1 MLIEHRAGLPS
12 LLSWHRDRRAHSV
25 SVMNTNPN
33 TLLLA
38 AAQPQRSTTTCSPVI
53 KLPTVLIRRVK
64 LRFVSCWN
72 VQLDPSPE
80 QRHPLRLKYNWVIH
94 LVQFWLEGQDSGP
107 DFKENEPTRHLQ
119 HAFFYLG
126 SNMTAAMKK
135 KKITNLYRLI
145 RISKLLAGQHWF
157 GWMNN
162 LL

>member
-1 MLIEHRAGLPS
+1 MKQYISEKKQRFNMRLHPQSCLAPPKGEQDTDGAKAEADNRKMKLPPSLPLSLSFIFQWCAHSHLVLIEHRAGLPS

-25 SVMNTNPN
+25 SVMNTNPD

-80 QRHPLRLKYNWVIH
+80 QRHPLRLKYN
-94 LVQFWLEGQDSGP
+94 
-107 DFKENEPTRHLQ
+107 
-119 HAFFYLG
+119 
-126 SNMTAAMKK
+126 
-135 KKITNLYRLI
+135 
-145 RISKLLAGQHWF
+145 
-157 GWMNN
+157 
-162 LL
+162 